1 MSSANVQAIHALDE
15 FKAALARF
23 NGDAQGAL
31 SATAQEIQRTN
42 DWLAERANYWR
53 NEIMRREATVRQAEA
68 ALARCQASGYYD
80 RDGHYHAP
88 DCSAYQSA
96 VLQARVR
103 LREAEAELRNV
114 QQWTRVI
121 QQAIADYQRE
131 AQRLATILGN
141 DLSKARALLTNSA
154 NILQSYAA
162 VSAPSSAGVRP
173 SPVSSKGANFENWA
187 AENVFRNK
195 RRITVPIELNQH
207 LARIDNEGMGLLK
220 QRSSDNYIDTDGSLW
235 DAKSYSE
242 SSTIDRDQ
250 LRDYTLM
257 ERAGYVIDA
266 NGERVPVKSIN
277 YLFDSRQAALNNLDF
292 LRGEATV
299 WYVEWQPDG
308 SGIVSLLENQ

>member
-1 MSSANVQAIHALDE
+1 MSFANVQAIHALDE
-15 FKAALARF
+15 FRGALARF
-23 NGDAQGAL
+23 GSDAQNGLTA
-31 SATAQEIQRTN
+31 AAQEIQRTN
-42 DWLAERANYWR
+42 DWLAERMNYWR
-53 NEIMRREATVRQAEA
+53 NEVMRRQAAVQQAEA

-88 DCSAYQSA
+88 DCSAYQAA

-114 QQWTRVI
+114 QQWTRLV
-121 QQAIADYQRE
+121 QQAIAEYQRE
-131 AQRLATILGN
+131 AQRLAAILGN
-141 DLSKARALLTNSA
+141 DLPKASALLANSA
-154 NILQSYAA
+154 NILQSYTTM
-162 VSAPSSAGVRP
+162 SAPFPAGVTT
-173 SPVSSKGANFENWA
+173 STVSSKGANFENWA
-187 AENVFRNK
+187 TENVFRSK
-195 RRITVPIELNQH
+195 RRITLPIELNQH
-207 LARIDNEGMGLLK
+207 LARIDDEGMGLLK

-242 SSTIDRDQ
+242 SSAIDRDQ
-250 LRDYTLM
+250 LRDYALM

-277 YLFDSRQAALNNLDF
+277 YLFDSRQAALNNLDS

-308 SGIVSLLENQ
+308 SGIVTLLGNQ